1 MYQFVN
7 DFSARLPF
15 FCRQVGFFSAP
26 VLRSCRPGGKRFNQ
40 NPPRARRSCMAK
52 VTLSRRRTK
61 RRHVREKA
69 TIDHLVRAV
78 FEKTKGTVHA
88 PFTLSGLS
96 VEEQIRKEWHPGLGG
111 LALF

>member
-1 MYQFVN
+1 
-7 DFSARLPF
+7 
-15 FCRQVGFFSAP
+15 
-26 VLRSCRPGGKRFNQ
+26 
-40 NPPRARRSCMAK
+40 MAK

-61 RRHVREKA
+61 RRHIREEA

-88 PFTLSGLS
+88 PFGLS
-96 VEEQIRKEWHPGLGG
+96 VEEQIRKEWHPGMGG

>member
-1 MYQFVN
+1 VSGCLFFAVRRVFPLRQFDAAAVFAVSGSTKN
-7 DFSARLPF
+7 RLEI
-15 FCRQVGFFSAP
+15 
-26 VLRSCRPGGKRFNQ
+26 GG
-40 NPPRARRSCMAK
+40 PRMAK

-78 FEKTKGTVHA
+78 FEKTKGTVHT

-96 VEEQIRKEWHPGLGG
+96 VEEQIRKEWHPGMGG

>member
-1 MYQFVN
+1 MYQYVN
-7 DFSARLPF
+7 ASRLFFAARRVFPL
-15 FCRQVGFFSAP
+15 RQFDAAAVP
-26 VLRSCRPGGKRFNQ
+26 DGKRSNQ
-40 NPPRARRSCMAK
+40 NLPRIGGPRMAK

-61 RRHVREKA
+61 RRHLREKA

-78 FEKTKGTVHA
+78 FEKTKGTVHN

-96 VEEQIRKEWHPGLGG
+96 VEEQIRKEWHPSMGG

>member
-1 MYQFVN
+1 MFKMYPYVN
-7 DFSARLPF
+7 RLPRLPPF
-15 FCRQVGFFSAP
+15 FCRKVGFS
-26 VLRSCRPGGKRFNQ
+26 SCASLTQ
-40 NPPRARRSCMAK
+40 
-52 VTLSRRRTK
+52 LE
-61 RRHVREKA
+61 RRHIREEA

-96 VEEQIRKEWHPGLGG
+96 VEEQIRKEWHPGMGG